1 MPIRAPLALDNACV
15 ELFKSI
21 DNGDN
26 DASLFWL
33 QTISD
38 QTISDQTIKDM
49 SCLSQPNSHGET
61 MLTLAIG
68 SGHSMNEFIL
78 ALINTGH
85 SNPNYVR
92 SVDADM
98 GMSNNLRTFNDTA
111 LILATRMNNPVV
123 VVALLGVNS
132 IAVEHKDSDGKT
144 ALDYAKENDD
154 TYPVILYAL
163 RAGIRPNGGS
173 KHKSL
178 NKLKKTMRKKRKKG
192 KSLNKRK
199 LSRKRNRIE

>member
-1 MPIRAPLALDNACV
+1 MPILGFNNACV

-38 QTISDQTIKDM
+38 QTIGDQTIRDQTIKDM
-49 SCLSQPNSHGET
+49 SCLSQPNSRGET

-68 SGHSMNEFIL
+68 HSMNDFIV

-85 SNPNYVR
+85 SNPNHVLPT
-92 SVDADM
+92 
-98 GMSNNLRTFNDTA
+98 GLTA
-111 LILATRMNNPVV
+111 LILATRMNNPIV
-123 VVALLGVNS
+123 VVALLRVTG
-132 IAVEHKDSDGKT
+132 IEVEHKDRNGKT
-144 ALDYAKENDD
+144 ALEYAKENDD

-163 RAGIRPNGGS
+163 RTAIRPNGGA
-173 KHKSL
+173 
-178 NKLKKTMRKKRKKG
+178 KR

-199 LSRKRNRIE
+199 KGSKKRKKGLNKRKKSLNKRKKSLNKRKTIRTKMTH

>member
-1 MPIRAPLALDNACV
+1 
-15 ELFKSI
+15 
-21 DNGDN
+21 
-26 DASLFWL
+26 
-33 QTISD
+33 
-38 QTISDQTIKDM
+38 
-49 SCLSQPNSHGET
+49 

-132 IAVEHKDSDGKT
+132 INVEHKDSDGKT

-173 KHKSL
+173 SR
-178 NKLKKTMRKKRKKG
+178 KKTMRKKRKKG

-199 LSRKRNRIE
+199 LSRKRNRIR

>member
-1 MPIRAPLALDNACV
+1 MPILASLALDNACI

-38 QTISDQTIKDM
+38 QTIKDM
-49 SCLSQPNSHGET
+49 SCLSQPNPHGET

-92 SVDADM
+92 TVDSDM

-132 IAVEHKDSDGKT
+132 INVEHKDSDGKT

-173 KHKSL
+173 SR
-178 NKLKKTMRKKRKKG
+178 KKTMRKKRKKG

-199 LSRKRNRIE
+199 LSRKRNRIR

>member
-1 MPIRAPLALDNACV
+1 MPILGVNNACV

-26 DASLFWL
+26 DASLFWI

-38 QTISDQTIKDM
+38 QTISDQKIKDM
-49 SCLSQPNSHGET
+49 SCLSQPNSRGET

-68 SGHSMNEFIL
+68 HSMNDFIV

-85 SNPNYVR
+85 SNPNHVLPT
-92 SVDADM
+92 
-98 GMSNNLRTFNDTA
+98 GLTA

-123 VVALLGVNS
+123 VVALLRVTG
-132 IAVEHKDSDGKT
+132 IEVEHKDRNGKT

-163 RAGIRPNGGS
+163 RTAIRPNGGA
-173 KHKSL
+173 KR
-178 NKLKKTMRKKRKKG
+178 RKKRKSSK
-192 KSLNKRK
+192 K
-199 LSRKRNRIE
+199 LKKAQKNLKKRNTKRTKMIP